1 MNLDEIRK
9 EIDKVDQCI
18 IDSLDKRFKLVDEV
32 YEYKI
37 RNNVPIVQNGR
48 EKQVIEQAKER
59 WKELGNEDEEFVEEF
74 ITLLIR
80 RSREKQEE
88 KLNGKS

>member
-9 EIDKVDQCI
+9 EIDKVDQGI
-18 IDSLDKRFKLVDEV
+18 IDLLDKRFKLVEEV
-32 YEYKI
+32 YEYKVK
-37 RNNVPIVQNGR
+37 NNIPIVQNGR
-48 EKQVIEQAKER
+48 EKQVIDLARQR
-59 WKELGNEDEEFVEEF
+59 WKDLGNLDEDFVEEF
-74 ITLLIR
+74 MLLLIR